1 MPKPRSVVVLLALAG
16 GPLAYLHAGPKR
28 TRSPAQEPEWH
39 EALDSRGPIGFFIAD
54 DHEPDS
60 AVRSGDAQL
69 ARWALRAWEEAAE
82 GRFELVPAAKDRSL
96 IHLYWV
102 SGADGLYGEMRP
114 FLLGEQ
120 RGAAVFVLPDTR
132 GLGDEIHQRAA
143 QDPLF
148 RETVVYLTC
157 LHELGH
163 ALGLPHTQAY
173 ADIMYSFQYGGD
185 IVGYFQRYRDRIGTR
200 EDIAQV
206 PGLSEEDI
214 ARLRALYDRSP

>member
-1 MPKPRSVVVLLALAG
+1 MPKPGSIVVLLALAG
-16 GPLAYLHAGPKR
+16 VPLAYPHAGPER
-28 TRSPAQEPEWH
+28 TPSPAQERDWH
-39 EALDSRGPIGFFIAD
+39 EALDSREPIGFFIAAD
-54 DHEPDS
+54 DEPDS
-60 AVRSGDAQL
+60 AARSGDAQL

-82 GRFELVPAAKDRSL
+82 GRFELVAAARDRSL

-120 RGAAVFVLPDTR
+120 RGAAVFVLPDTS
-132 GLGDEIHQRAA
+132 GLGGEIHRRAGH
-143 QDPLF
+143 DPLF

-173 ADIMYSFQYGGD
+173 ADIMYSFRYGGD
-185 IVGYFQRYRDRIGTR
+185 IVGYFQRYRDRIDTR
-200 EDIAQV
+200 EDIARV

-214 ARLRALYDRSP
+214 ASLRALYDRSP